1 MHQLEVIKSVY
12 TFGQELRADQYV
24 GLDDRP
30 YHITRIIPVNE
41 SYVVLVALEFYD
53 LLPDEAVGLNKTW
66 QFKRVGPHVLS
77 PYSITVM
84 ATAIERLVQGVC
96 QYTTKVRQNK
106 YAY

>member
-12 TFGQELRADQYV
+12 TCTFGQELCADQYV

-53 LLPDEAVGLNKTW
+53 LLPDEAVGLNK
-66 QFKRVGPHVLS
+66 FKRVGRRVLS
-77 PYSITVM
+77 PYSVKVM